1 MKNQSTEDPQRALQL
16 VEKGRRKRWWRR
28 KGASANRFIYIDPT
42 GRQVNDEESVARI
55 RSLAIPPAW
64 KYVKI
69 SPAASSKLQAVG
81 IDSTG
86 RIQYVYH
93 PKFTEQQQRK
103 KFAKIER
110 FGEYLPQLRR
120 VTNEHISLDGFPR
133 EKVLAVMLRLI
144 NSLYIRIGT
153 DGSVR
158 RYKTYG
164 ITTLKNRH
172 LQIGR
177 KGRLTFE
184 FVGKS
189 HVKHRKVLVDEELSA
204 ILMDLKELGPGRKL
218 FHYQDDEGK
227 PRAIKPNDINDYL
240 KSITSP
246 EFSSKDFRTWGAT
259 LLAAVE
265 LAELGNATDVRQIK
279 ANLNKAIRKVAEN
292 LGNTPAVCR
301 GSYIHPT
308 VLKAYA
314 EGVVLDHFRAGR
326 TRKAMRLEPD
336 IEPEEQSLL
345 QLLSAY
351 GK

>member
-1 MKNQSTEDPQRALQL
+1 MKNQPAIDPLRALHL
-16 VEKGRRKRWWRR
+16 VENGRRKRWWLR
-28 KGASANRFIYIDPT
+28 KGSSPKRFTYIDPA
-42 GRQVNDEESVARI
+42 GRQVTDEESVSRI
-55 RSLAIPPAW
+55 RALAIPPAW

-81 IDSTG
+81 IDIIG
-86 RIQYVYH
+86 RLQYIYH
-93 PKFTEQQQRK
+93 PRFTEQQKRK
-103 KFAKIER
+103 KFSKIER

-120 VTNEHISLDGFPR
+120 ITNEHISLDGFPR

-164 ITTLKNRH
+164 ITTLQNRH

-177 KGRLTFE
+177 KGRLIFE

-189 HVKHRKVLVDEELSA
+189 HVKHRKVLVDEELAA
-204 ILMDLKELGPGRKL
+204 ILKQLKELGTSRKL
-218 FHYQDDEGK
+218 FHYHDDNGK
-227 PRAIKPNDINDYL
+227 PRAVKPDDINNYL

-265 LAELGNATDVRQIK
+265 LAEMGNAADANQIK
-279 ANLNKAIRKVAEN
+279 ANLNKVIRKVSEH
-292 LGNTPAVCR
+292 LGNTPTVCR
-301 GSYIHPT
+301 GSYIHPI

-314 EGVVLDHFRAGR
+314 DGVVLGNFRPR
-326 TRKAMRLEPD
+326 PTRRSSRLEAE

-351 GK
+351 RK